1 MVATTFLSFAG
12 CESTQKRRNIIFLLT
27 DDQRWDVMSCMG
39 NEIIQTSNM
48 DGLANQLLFMN
59 VFVSGNPKDD
69 AFIVMFPFL
78 PVL

>member
-1 MVATTFLSFAG
+1 
-12 CESTQKRRNIIFLLT
+12 
-27 DDQRWDVMSCMG
+27 MG